1 MGALVLLSVISTA
14 ALIGA
19 LILVAAWGGLES
31 EAEPML
37 LADRYR
43 PAGEVVRRFARSVC
57 IALVAGAIAGVLVGG
72 LGGRLAMRIMA
83 ATSGGN
89 AQGAITQADEV
100 VGRITLDGTVGLVT
114 FVGVGVGTGA
124 AFLYVLLRRWLPRRA
139 WISGLLFGLLLLAAF
154 GRFEPVDPNSRDFVI
169 LSPVWLAVVMFT
181 MLLPLFGLAL
191 GSLVARLDAAYP
203 ELSAC
208 PKLLVTY
215 APLLIF
221 VPFFPLLIP
230 LVLVGVF
237 AVVAQRI
244 RPLARAWRSPA
255 AHRAGRLA
263 LIVVG
268 LVGLGFFGAGVVE
281 ILA

>member
-100 VGRITLDGTVGLVT
+100 VGRITLDGTLGLVT
-114 FVGVGVGTGA
+114 FV
-124 AFLYVLLRRWLPRRA
+124 RWLPRRA
-139 WISGLLFGLLLLAAF
+139 WIGGLLFGLLLLAAF

-203 ELSAC
+203 ELSAR

-255 AHRAGRLA
+255 ADRAGRLA